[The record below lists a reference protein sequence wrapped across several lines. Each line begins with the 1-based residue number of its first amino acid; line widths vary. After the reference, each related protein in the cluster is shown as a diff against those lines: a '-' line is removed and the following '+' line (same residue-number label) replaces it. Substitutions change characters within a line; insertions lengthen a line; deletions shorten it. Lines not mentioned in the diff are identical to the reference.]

1 MPDIGMG
8 KTPRTP
14 SRRALESLADL
25 GGPAFEEVMR
35 RDAAARLLVLA
46 RRHLKTGP
54 RAGADAALVRA
65 TLNAWDADAV
75 TAAEFA
81 EALGVAELDA
91 FLGAARRWAQA
102 AAAHA
107 VLKRAA

>member
-8 KTPRTP
+8 QAPRTL
-14 SRRALESLADL
+14 SRRARESLADL

-35 RDAAARLLVLA
+35 HDAAARLLVLA

-65 TLNAWDADAV
+65 TLAAWDAEAV

-81 EALGVAELDA
+81 ETLDVAELDA
-91 FLGAARRWAQA
+91 FLAAARRWALA
-102 AAAHA
+102 AASDPA
-107 VLKRAA
+107 LRLAA